1 VNDGTALELSAKADE
16 HGVCRTEIPKFIERN
31 STVANSTPDRRA
43 ATVAGMAALA
53 AGSHWSDSGTAAT
66 VFHFVINSSFA
77 CFATSAP
84 LR

>member
-43 ATVAGMAALA
+43 ATVLA
-53 AGSHWSDSGTAAT
+53 WLRWLQAAT
-66 VFHFVINSSFA
+66 GAIQERQQQFS
-77 CFATSAP
+77 